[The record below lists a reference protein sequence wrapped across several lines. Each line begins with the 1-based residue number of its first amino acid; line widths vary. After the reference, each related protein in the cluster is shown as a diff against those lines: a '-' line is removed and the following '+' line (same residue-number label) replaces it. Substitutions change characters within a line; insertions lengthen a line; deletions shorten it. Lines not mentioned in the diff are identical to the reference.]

1 MLIIMGRVGVFEAKA
16 RLSELI
22 ARAERGEE
30 TTITRSGKVVARLVP
45 AAKSRRTSPNA
56 AVIDRIT
63 AFSRTLKVKGRV
75 NIRDLIE
82 GGRE

>member
-1 MLIIMGRVGVFEAKA
+1 MDRVGVFEAKA

-22 ARAERGEE
+22 ARAERGQG

-45 AAKSRRTSPNA
+45 AARAQRKNPNA
-56 AVIDRIT
+56 AVIDRIA
-63 AFSRTLKVKGRV
+63 AFSKTLKVKGRV

-82 GGRE
+82 DGRK

>member
-1 MLIIMGRVGVFEAKA
+1 MDRVGVFEAKA

-22 ARAERGEE
+22 ARAERGQE

-45 AAKSRRTSPNA
+45 AAKAQRKNPNV

-63 AFSRTLKVKGRV
+63 AFSKALKIKGRV

-82 GGRE
+82 DGRE

>member
-1 MLIIMGRVGVFEAKA
+1 MDRVVVFEAKA

-22 ARAERGEE
+22 ARAERGQE
-30 TTITRSGKVVARLVP
+30 TTITRSGKIVARLVP
-45 AAKSRRTSPNA
+45 AAKAQRKNPNA

-75 NIRDLIE
+75 SIRDLIE
-82 GGRE
+82 DGRE

>member
-1 MLIIMGRVGVFEAKA
+1 MDRVGVFEAKA

-22 ARAERGEE
+22 ARAERGQE
-30 TTITRSGKVVARLVP
+30 TTITRSGKIVARLVP
-45 AAKSRRTSPNA
+45 AAKAQRKNPNT

-75 NIRDLIE
+75 SIRDLIE
-82 GGRE
+82 DGRE

>member
-1 MLIIMGRVGVFEAKA
+1 MDRVGVFEAKA

-45 AAKSRRTSPNA
+45 AAKARRTSPNA

-75 NIRDLIE
+75 SIRDLIE
-82 GGRE
+82 DGRE

>member
-1 MLIIMGRVGVFEAKA
+1 MLIMDRVGVFEAKA

-45 AAKSRRTSPNA
+45 AAKAQRKNPNA
-56 AVIDRIT
+56 GVIDRIT
-63 AFSRTLKVKGRV
+63 AFSKSLKVKGRV
-75 NIRDLIE
+75 SIRDLID